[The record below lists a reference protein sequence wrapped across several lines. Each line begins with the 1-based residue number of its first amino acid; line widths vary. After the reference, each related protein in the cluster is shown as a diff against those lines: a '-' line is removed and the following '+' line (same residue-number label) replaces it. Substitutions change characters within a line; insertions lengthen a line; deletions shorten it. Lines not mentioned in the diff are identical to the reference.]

1 MATHFAGN
9 RHPVTDEITFQI
21 IEAKPKRRMVKGG
34 VYADFFEKLQPG
46 QAAVVPS
53 DDVEKIVTAL
63 RKWIKEND
71 KPLKAWASQ
80 YVGGGMG
87 HVGVLKK

>member
-9 RHPVTDEITFQI
+9 RHPLSGEITFQI
-21 IEAKPKRRMVKGG
+21 IEATPKRRMIKGG
-34 VYADFFEKLQPG
+34 MYSDFFAKLQPG

-53 DDVEKIVTAL
+53 DDVGKIITAL
-63 RKWIKEND
+63 RKWIKEHD
-71 KPLKAWASQ
+71 KPLKAWSSR